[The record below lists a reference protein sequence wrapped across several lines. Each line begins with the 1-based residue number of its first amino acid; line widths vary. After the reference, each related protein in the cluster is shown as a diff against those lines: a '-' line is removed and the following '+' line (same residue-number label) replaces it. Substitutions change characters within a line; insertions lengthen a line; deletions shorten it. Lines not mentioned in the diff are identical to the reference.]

1 MYLPSRD
8 CPISLSVM
16 SSEFTR
22 AAARVTKSFLP
33 QKPSIIPLCG
43 LMHSSVDGHLGCF
56 PLLAVVNVHG
66 CRNACSRVSLYII

>member
-22 AAARVTKSFLP
+22 VAARVTKSFLP
-33 QKPSIIPLCG
+33 QRPGIIPLCG
-43 LMHSSVDGHLGCF
+43 LMHSSVEGHLVASPF
-56 PLLAVVNVHG
+56 WLW
-66 CRNACSRVSLYII
+66 

>member
-22 AAARVTKSFLP
+22 AAAYVTKPFLP
-33 QKPSIIPLCG
+33 QRPSIIPLCG
-43 LMHSSVDGHLGCF
+43 LMHSSVDGHLAASPF
-56 PLLAVVNVHG
+56 WLW
-66 CRNACSRVSLYII
+66 